1 MRPCASWHPFLFFA
15 VVVVI
20 VLGLLG
26 QKASPLKK
34 NRKENHKTQ
43 DISGLI
49 FLFCVNGSHGYSWFG
64 TGFNVIVNR
73 KSAEYCSEYD
83 DGVPDQ
89 FV

>member
-1 MRPCASWHPFLFFA
+1 MRLLASLSFFCCCGGDSTWLA
-15 VVVVI
+15 RPEGI
-20 VLGLLG
+20 
-26 QKASPLKK
+26 SLKK

-73 KSAEYCSEYD
+73 KSVEYCSEYD